1 MIFGIG
7 GMAREAHQ
15 IVEDINALAPQFN
28 FLGFVDENR
37 TNHGRDIHG
46 FPVLGGIDWLEQH
59 GHADLHVVIGVG
71 NTAARHKIVAS
82 VQQRCNVNFLKLVH
96 PRAWIGHRIAIG
108 EGAIICADARLT
120 TDITIGRHV
129 IVNVGATVCHDSHI
143 HDYVTISP
151 SVNVS
156 GAVDVGDGCD
166 LGTGSA
172 IIQGKKIGSW
182 SIVGAGA
189 VVIHDVACD
198 VTVVGAPAKVI
209 KIRQSGWHLGLE

>member
-1 MIFGIG
+1 MLRDLVIFGIG

-129 IVNVGATVCHDSHI
+129 IVNVGATVCHDSCLDSWDH
-143 HDYVTISP
+143 VPMRSWPLFKARQVLRTLFQS
-151 SVNVS
+151 
-156 GAVDVGDGCD
+156 D
-166 LGTGSA
+166 LLL
-172 IIQGKKIGSW
+172 
-182 SIVGAGA
+182 
-189 VVIHDVACD
+189 VA
-198 VTVVGAPAKVI
+198 
-209 KIRQSGWHLGLE
+209 